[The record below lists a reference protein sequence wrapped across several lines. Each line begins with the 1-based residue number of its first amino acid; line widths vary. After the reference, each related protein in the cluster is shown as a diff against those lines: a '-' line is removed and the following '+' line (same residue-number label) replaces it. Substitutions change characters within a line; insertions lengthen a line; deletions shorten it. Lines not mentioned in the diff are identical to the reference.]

1 MQKLDHVLSTT
12 QFADRE
18 LLEHL
23 FAMAQ
28 NMERDDQFRALP
40 QRLRGRILATVFYEP
55 STRTRF
61 SFEASMQKLGGG
73 VITAENARESSSAA
87 KGETIEDAIKVI
99 AGYADVIALRHFEVG
114 AAAAAAKVSPVPI
127 INAGDGA
134 GEHPTQALLDA
145 RTILD
150 RTEHLE
156 GLRVAIIGDIR
167 HSRVARSTATA
178 LGTLGT
184 TDLRLVA
191 PEALLPEEAEFRG
204 AQRFTRIEDGIVG
217 ADVVMMLRIQKERM
231 AQAAA
236 LDDAA
241 YFKDFGLT
249 AQRLKLAAPSVLV
262 MHPGPMNRG
271 VEISS
276 EVADGPRSGIREQVN
291 NGVAVRM
298 AVLASIATTLT
309 RHRRPL

>member
-1 MQKLDHVLSTT
+1 MQKLNHVLSTT

-40 QRLRGRILATVFYEP
+40 QRMRGRILATVFYEP

-114 AAAAAAKVSPVPI
+114 AAAAAAAVSPVPI

-134 GEHPTQALLDA
+134 GEHPTQALIDCYTIRKELGRVENLRIALVGDLLYG
-145 RTILD
+145 RTIHSLLPLLCLYPGVQMELISPPQLRMPARYVEYLREKGATFTESEGLD
-150 RTEHLE
+150 RAIE
-156 GLRVAIIGDIR
+156 GVDVVYVTRVQQERFESRDEYEAIRDVYRLDSTMANQLKEEAIIM
-167 HSRVARSTATA
+167 HALPRVNEIAH
-178 LGTLGT
+178 
-184 TDLRLVA
+184 
-191 PEALLPEEAEFRG
+191 
-204 AQRFTRIEDGIVG
+204 
-217 ADVVMMLRIQKERM
+217 DV
-231 AQAAA
+231 
-236 LDDAA
+236 DDNRRAA
-241 YFKDFGLT
+241 YFRQAKNGLY
-249 AQRLKLAAPSVLV
+249 
-262 MHPGPMNRG
+262 
-271 VEISS
+271 
-276 EVADGPRSGIREQVN
+276 
-291 NGVAVRM
+291 VRM
-298 AVLASIATTLT
+298 ALLDHLLS
-309 RHRRPL
+309 